1 MDIVKV
7 EYQLS
12 SLINDVSNMIYFK
25 AKEKNE
31 EYYQEYGRMIN
42 KFTQEFI
49 AEYCDEKGNINWD
62 KIVRMNAAIKQPKE
76 GKAKSIKDDK

>member
-1 MDIVKV
+1 M
-7 EYQLS
+7 
-12 SLINDVSNMIYFK
+12 

-31 EYYQEYGRMIN
+31 EYYKEYGRMIN

-49 AEYCDEKGNINWD
+49 AEYCDEEGDINWD

-76 GKAKSIKDDK
+76 RKQ

>member
-1 MDIVKV
+1 MISGEPTLFVDIV
-7 EYQLS
+7 EPLG
-12 SLINDVSNMIYFK
+12 FK

-49 AEYCDEKGNINWD
+49 AEYCDEDGNINWD
-62 KIVRMNAAIKQPKE
+62 KIVRMNAAIKQPK
-76 GKAKSIKDDK
+76 